1 MANFNYVSDAQEHVS
16 RLKSKEQLLGK
27 GLNIP
32 FNATNSGSRKIM
44 DNIHQSH
51 ALVLSRGE
59 VPFIGTGYENK
70 FGDRSTSII
79 KTDRSYQVIAKIPK
93 FLEAPNHHYYLI
105 LADSY
110 SNTLHI
116 VERIAY
122 KYIGES
128 YGYLINN
135 TEMDK
140 YSEQGSVIDKD
151 TVLRRSTGFDQYG
164 NKTNG
169 TNLNTVYLCSDNNME
184 DSLLISDICSEKMKA
199 PFIKKVKRVVNE
211 NDIPLNLYG
220 NDSIYKVFPDIGE
233 DIKDGILAGFRRE
246 DKENAIYTQSVS
258 RLQSSM
264 MSDEK
269 IRVTGKVIDIN
280 IYTNNPENL
289 ASNIC
294 NSQFNKYFQNRQR
307 VCIDLVKIVSPF
319 VAQGYELTY
328 DLQKFFALC
337 KDELSGKEF
346 IDKRRFSNIVIEFFI
361 MEEKKLDIGD
371 KAADRFGGKGV
382 VSKIIPWQEMPK
394 LPNGQVADI
403 IKNSSTMYGRENA
416 GQVFEVSSNYISA
429 CILDYIRKGRIDAE
443 TAIDMICRFLN
454 IIAPLEA
461 QELRKYA
468 NSLKQDDFTYFVSTI
483 LEMDCIDVSAL
494 PITDTM
500 TIDKLGMLYEEFP
513 WIDQQY
519 LSVPIKDSNGH
530 YRFVNTRRK
539 LIMGKQYNFRLKQIA
554 EEKFSATSLSSTN
567 IKNENTKSKDS
578 KNYKEMHSNTPV
590 RFGSMETGN
599 MENMGSDIVIM
610 NMMIYSLSPIGRR
623 AVEEAYVGDPYN
635 VDIKLNSKAKNRS
648 VEQMTARLKTKGYR
662 MVFTKK
668 RKNRIPL
675 ISFDLIEF
683 NDNSPTEKIELV
695 QFKSS
700 EEVAIRAAQA
710 KKETED
716 IRNNSLIQISLISFD

>member
-70 FGDRSTSII
+70 FGDYSSSIV
-79 KTDRSYQVIAKIPK
+79 KSDRSYTVIAKIPK
-93 FLEAPNHHYYLI
+93 FSEAPNHHYYLL
-105 LADSY
+105 LADSF

-140 YSEQGSVIDKD
+140 YSEQGVIDKD

-169 TNLNTVYLCSDNNME
+169 SNLNTIYLCTDNNME

-199 PFIKKVKRVVNE
+199 PFIKKVKRVINE

-246 DKENAIYTQSVS
+246 DKENAIYTQSVA
-258 RLQSSM
+258 RLQTSM

-294 NSQFNKYFQNRQR
+294 NSQFNKYFQDRQR
-307 VCIDLVKIVSPF
+307 VCIDLVRIVSPF

-416 GQVFEVSSNYISA
+416 GQVFEVSSNYVSA
-429 CILDYIRKGRIDAE
+429 CILDYIREEHIDAE

-461 QELRKYA
+461 EELRKYA
-468 NSLKQDDFTYFVSTI
+468 NSLKHDDFVYFVSTI
-483 LEMDCIDVSAL
+483 LEMECIYVSAL

-500 TIDKLGMLYEEFP
+500 TIDKLGLLYEEFP

-519 LSVPIKDSNGH
+519 LSVPIKNSNGH

-668 RKNRIPL
+668 RKTRIPL
-675 ISFDLIEF
+675 VSFDLVEF
-683 NDNSPTEKIELV
+683 NDNPPNEKIDLV

-700 EEVAIRAAQA
+700 EEVALRAAQL
-710 KKETED
+710 KKETDD
-716 IRNNSLIQISLISFD
+716 IRKNSLIQISLISFN